1 MQNIRKIPKATES
14 PTRVRGYEFGPFHLD
29 LAKRLL
35 FRDGDLVAL
44 TPKALETL
52 VALLEHDGDVLL
64 KDELIERVWPDTV
77 VEEGS
82 LNRNI
87 STLRKALGE
96 SPNEHRYIVTV
107 PGRGYQFVG
116 EVRLLR
122 DESSRKRRNP
132 IESVAV
138 LPFLNLTGDPDQE
151 YVSDGVTEA
160 LITDLAQIRAIH
172 VVSRTSVMRY
182 KNAPHSLPEIAREL
196 GVDGIVEGSLMR
208 EGRRVRI
215 TVQLIEGESDR
226 HLWANT
232 YEGEIGDVLGLQS
245 AAARAILREMR
256 AVLTPA
262 EEARLA
268 AVRVVSP
275 AAYEAY
281 LRGRH
286 FWNLRGLAAQRIL
299 FGTGDRVRRQLRLGL
314 RGIGADL
321 PRDARL
327 RVSAAAGAG
336 T

>member
-160 LITDLAQIRAIH
+160 RRFGQSTLSREPLSCATRTHPIRCRR
-172 VVSRTSVMRY
+172 SRASSAWT
-182 KNAPHSLPEIAREL
+182 
-196 GVDGIVEGSLMR
+196 GS
-208 EGRRVRI
+208 
-215 TVQLIEGESDR
+215 
-226 HLWANT
+226 
-232 YEGEIGDVLGLQS
+232 
-245 AAARAILREMR
+245 
-256 AVLTPA
+256 
-262 EEARLA
+262 
-268 AVRVVSP
+268 
-275 AAYEAY
+275 
-281 LRGRH
+281 
-286 FWNLRGLAAQRIL
+286 
-299 FGTGDRVRRQLRLGL
+299 
-314 RGIGADL
+314 
-321 PRDARL
+321 
-327 RVSAAAGAG
+327 
-336 T
+336 